1 MGSFDGKV
9 AIVTG
14 GASGIGHAIAQRLA
28 IDGGTVVI
36 FDIAGVDA
44 TATELGV
51 TGLTVDVTDGA
62 AVEGAM
68 QSVVDRFGALH
79 VLVNNAGTDGPA
91 QPLGDYPPEGFDA
104 VVAVNLRGTFL
115 CLRFGIPHLIAAGGG
130 AVVNISSAAALKGV
144 AGLGP
149 YSATKAG
156 VIALTRTAALEYAGQ
171 GIRVNAVLPGAIDTP
186 LLRHV
191 LASTPGM
198 VEAVT
203 GQHPIGRLGTTDE
216 VAATVAFLA
225 GDDASFV
232 TGAALAADGAYG
244 TA

>member
-1 MGSFDGKV
+1 MSSFDGKV

-28 IDGGTVVI
+28 IDAGTVVI

-51 TGLTVDVTDGA
+51 TGLT
-62 AVEGAM
+62 GAM

-91 QPLGDYPPEGFDA
+91 QPLGEYPPEGFDA

-171 GIRVNAVLPGAIDTP
+171 AYSGKRSATWGDRHPATQTRPRVY
-186 LLRHV
+186 
-191 LASTPGM
+191 
-198 VEAVT
+198 T
-203 GQHPIGRLGTTDE
+203 GHG
-216 VAATVAFLA
+216 
-225 GDDASFV
+225 
-232 TGAALAADGAYG
+232 
-244 TA
+244 